1 MNLDIRGGGVSKSR
15 VLVTGASGFVGSALT
30 EKLLANESFIP
41 VCAVRDLDF
50 GGCAER
56 VVYELDKGLPIEA
69 LKGIDTIVHAAARVH
84 VMKSSSSDDLSAF
97 RKANVEGTLKL
108 ARGAAEAGVR
118 RFIFISSVKVNGEQT
133 FPGRPYL
140 ATDTPAPIDPY
151 GISKAEAESAL
162 RTLAADT
169 GLEVVIIRPPLV
181 YGPGVKAN
189 FQKMLGWV
197 HSRLPL
203 PFGSI
208 SNQRSLVAL
217 ENLLDLIVHCIRHPG
232 APGNT
237 FLVSDG
243 EDLSTTQLLQRVA
256 RALGVHSALIPV
268 PERLLIVCL
277 ILLGKRALATRL
289 CGSLQ
294 VDISNTREL
303 LGWAPPVSSE
313 QALDSVAKDFLEAK
327 KK

>member
-1 MNLDIRGGGVSKSR
+1 MNKSK
-15 VLVTGASGFVGSALT
+15 VLVTGANGFVGRALT
-30 EKLLANESFIP
+30 EKLLASESFLP
-41 VCAVRDLDF
+41 VCAVRDLAS
-50 GGCAER
+50 GPLQAER
-56 VVYELDKGLPIEA
+56 IFYELENGLSVEA
-69 LKGIDTIVHAAARVH
+69 LRDVDTIVHAAARVH
-84 VMKSSSSDDLSAF
+84 VMKASQSDDLTAF

-108 ARGAAEAGVR
+108 ARSAAQAGVR
-118 RFIFISSVKVNGEQT
+118 RFIFISSIKVNGEQT
-133 FPGRPYL
+133 LPGKPYL
-140 ATDTPAPIDPY
+140 ATDRPAPVDAY
-151 GISKAEAESAL
+151 GISKSEAETAL
-162 RTLAADT
+162 RDLAAET

-208 SNQRSLVAL
+208 TNRRSLVAL
-217 ENLLDLIVHCIRHPG
+217 ENLLDLIVHCISHPG

-243 EDLSTTQLLQRVA
+243 ADLSTTQLLQGVA
-256 RALGVHSALIPV
+256 RALGVRSALVPV
-268 PERLLIVCL
+268 PQRLLAAGLIV
-277 ILLGKRALATRL
+277 LGRRALATRL

-294 VDISNTREL
+294 VDIRRTCEL
-303 LGWAPPVSSE
+303 LGWAPPVGSQ
-313 QALDSVAKDFLEAK
+313 QALDRVAKDYLETK

>member
-1 MNLDIRGGGVSKSR
+1 MNKSR

-30 EKLLANESFIP
+30 KKLLASESFLP
-41 VCAVRDLDF
+41 LCAVRDLF
-50 GGCAER
+50 SGVCHGER
-56 VVYELDKGLPIEA
+56 VLYELESGLSVTA
-69 LKGIDTIVHAAARVH
+69 LQGIDTIVHAAARVH
-84 VMKSSSSDDLSAF
+84 VMKASHSEDLGAF

-108 ARGAAEAGVR
+108 ARNAVRAGVR

-133 FPGRPYL
+133 LPGKPYL
-140 ATDTPAPIDPY
+140 ATDTPAPVDAY
-151 GISKAEAESAL
+151 GISKSEAESAL
-162 RTLAADT
+162 RALAAET

-208 SNQRSLVAL
+208 FNQRSLVAL
-217 ENLLDLIVHCIRHPG
+217 ENLLDLIVHCIRHPA
-232 APGNT
+232 APGNI

-243 EDLSTTQLLQRVA
+243 EDLSTTQLLQGIA
-256 RALGVHSALIPV
+256 RALGVRSALIPI
-268 PERLLIVCL
+268 PQRLLSMCL
-277 ILLGKRALATRL
+277 ILLGRRALATRL

-294 VDISNTREL
+294 VDISRTREL
-303 LGWAPPVSSE
+303 LGWAPPVGSQ
-313 QALDSVAKDFLEAK
+313 QAFDGVAKDYLETK